1 MTLTRRSEN
10 HLNGGIDCISS
21 FVPHSN
27 WGSKSTKFDDLL
39 RERRSKSMLLKTLQ
53 DMSGRL
59 PLIVYEQNT
68 SPKASQG
75 RDSNGSREIRTVL
88 DWKWPKKGESRQQW
102 TASRRT
108 SRRHQFEREASR
120 ALLQMRSL
128 QNRPAKDGRVHIME
142 PRAREALKRPRDG
155 GSVRAGEVKAGRMQ
169 TRLLPSE
176 SMLELDSAKMIIDAG
191 SSDNIA
197 STEMVDQL
205 GPEEVKA
212 RLISYIRTH
221 TYKPMDTGTYS
232 ISIGLLKSDL
242 FRGTRAER
250 RVTIFTSSFG
260 LINQTPNQTPIDW
273 EMLKGSCS
281 NAKSLR

>member
-1 MTLTRRSEN
+1 MRVLAGKE
-10 HLNGGIDCISS
+10 
-21 FVPHSN
+21 FVRKGN
-27 WGSKSTKFDDLL
+27 STKCYFLAIGSVKVVIQMDQEKSGLFWTGSGRRKERAGSSGEALLL
-39 RERRSKSMLLKTLQ
+39 RSNFLFFTTRQLRRRGERQ
-53 DMSGRL
+53 DGFKENVET
-59 PLIVYEQNT
+59 P
-68 SPKASQG
+68 
-75 RDSNGSREIRTVL
+75 
-88 DWKWPKKGESRQQW
+88 
-102 TASRRT
+102 
-108 SRRHQFEREASR
+108 QFEREASR

-212 RLISYIRTH
+212 RLIWYNGSERSTSTSH
-221 TYKPMDTGTYS
+221 CHANRS
-232 ISIGLLKSDL
+232 
-242 FRGTRAER
+242 FRINFW
-250 RVTIFTSSFG
+250 VIFDQ
-260 LINQTPNQTPIDW
+260 LMQREWDI
-273 EMLKGSCS
+273 E
-281 NAKSLR
+281 